1 MFKWLSLKKFSL
13 MAFKWSKE
21 ESELLTSLVK
31 YNFNKYLE
39 KWGKKIGKNYLNNFI
54 YQTTLLKKFSELQ
67 NNADNIG
74 TVTLIH

>member
-1 MFKWLSLKKFSL
+1 

-39 KWGKKIGKNYLNNFI
+39 KLVKKIGKNYLNNFI
-54 YQTTLLKKFSELQ
+54 YQITLRKKFSELQ